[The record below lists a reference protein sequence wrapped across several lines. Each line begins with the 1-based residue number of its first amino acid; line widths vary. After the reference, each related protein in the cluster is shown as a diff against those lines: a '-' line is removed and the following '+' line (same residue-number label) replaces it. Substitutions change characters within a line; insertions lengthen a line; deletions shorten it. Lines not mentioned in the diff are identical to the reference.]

1 MLNEMLLALF
11 LTQVG
16 TVAAITACI
25 VGVMTL
31 FYAEIITL
39 DKCDPENSLESLAAP
54 LDECGQGIHPLS
66 RFECLAGDSQW
77 NLFKWIYQQ

>member
-1 MLNEMLLALF
+1 MLNELLFTLF

-31 FYAEIITL
+31 FYVEIIGL
-39 DKCDPENSLESLAAP
+39 DKYDAEERLEDPIRALG
-54 LDECGQGIHPLS
+54 EC
-66 RFECLAGDSQW
+66 E
-77 NLFKWIYQQ
+77 

>member
-1 MLNEMLLALF
+1 MLNELLLALF

-39 DKCDPENSLESLAAP
+39 DKCDPERLLEAPVTP
-54 LDECGQGIHPLS
+54 LDEC
-66 RFECLAGDSQW
+66 A
-77 NLFKWIYQQ
+77 

>member
-1 MLNEMLLALF
+1 MLNELLFSLF

-25 VGVMTL
+25 VGTMYL

-39 DKCDPENSLESLAAP
+39 DECDTEKPLEAPASP
-54 LDECGQGIHPLS
+54 LDECGQGIHSLNC
-66 RFECLAGDSQW
+66 FECLAGDSEW
-77 NLFKWIYQQ
+77 TLLKWIY

>member
-1 MLNEMLLALF
+1 MLNELLFTLF

-31 FYAEIITL
+31 FYVEITGL
-39 DKCDPENSLESLAAP
+39 DKYDAEKTLEGPARSLG
-54 LDECGQGIHPLS
+54 EC
-66 RFECLAGDSQW
+66 E
-77 NLFKWIYQQ
+77 

>member
-1 MLNEMLLALF
+1 MLNELLLALF

-31 FYAEIITL
+31 FYAEIIVL
-39 DKCDPENSLESLAAP
+39 NKCDPERPLEAP
-54 LDECGQGIHPLS
+54 VRSIGEC
-66 RFECLAGDSQW
+66 E
-77 NLFKWIYQQ
+77 